1 MKVLFSIDNLGQGYN
16 TAVNPYMNK
25 KGECRE
31 ALNADFSEIGSLGR
45 FPGYETYGSDMGTSA
60 VSGLYDCKNISG
72 GTVFIAVHN
81 QTIFYLSG
89 GTWTAS
95 NITNLTANK
104 QAYLASHLDTF
115 ILVNGFDAPKKSSDG
130 QTWSSLGG
138 SPPTAKYVLT
148 FDNKVYMLNV
158 SGHTSRMQ
166 WSSDGTTETWT
177 PASDNTA
184 GFQDVATNIGV
195 GDEITGGAVNNNSL
209 IVFKNY
215 STWKWDTFSLV
226 TLNTNVGCRA
236 PRSIATI
243 DDKTF
248 FLSHK
253 GVMMTDGGKPIR
265 ISKQISDFINGI
277 SDLTA
282 CVGWSYDNYYYLYI
296 GTSNGVTN
304 CLLIYDYDLNVW
316 SYKSMNDVV
325 KVGAVL
331 TSGDSSSQ
339 YGYFGNDNGQVYR
352 FKTGNTDNGTAI
364 PFKWKSAVETCN
376 APHLEKEFHRISI
389 RLESVAKPGIDV
401 FYSVNFKD
409 FKPLGT
415 VWKSVHE
422 LWFPKGTKG
431 QNIRLMFSSNSSA
444 DQPNILGYT
453 CMGEYM
459 IGKLGDV
466 E

>member
-1 MKVLFSIDNLGQGYN
+1 MKVLFSNDNLGQGYN
-16 TAVNPYMNK
+16 TAVNPYLNK

-31 ALNADFSEIGSLGR
+31 ALNADFSEIGSIGR
-45 FPGYETYGSDMGTSA
+45 FPGYATYGNDIGSSA
-60 VSGLYDCKNISG
+60 ISGLYDCKTTAG
-72 GTVFIAVHN
+72 GTVFVSVHN
-81 QTIFYLSG
+81 QTIYYLSS

-104 QAYLASHLDTF
+104 QAYFATHLDTF
-115 ILVNGFDAPKKSSDG
+115 IIANGSDAPKKSSDG
-130 QTWSSLGG
+130 QTWSTLGG
-138 SPPTAKYVLT
+138 TPPTAKYVIT
-148 FDNKVYMLNV
+148 FDNKVYMLNL
-158 SGHTSRMQ
+158 SGFTSRMR
-166 WSSDGTTETWT
+166 WSDDGTTETWT
-177 PASDNTA
+177 STNI
-184 GFQDVATNIGV
+184 QDVTTNIGV
-195 GDEITGGAVNNNSL
+195 GDQITGAAVNNNSL

-253 GVMMTDGGKPIR
+253 GVMITDGGKPIR
-265 ISKQISDFINGI
+265 ISKQVSDFISGI

-282 CVGWSYDNYYYLYI
+282 CVGWAYDNYYYLYI

-316 SYKSMNDVV
+316 SYKSLGDVV
-325 KVGAVL
+325 KVAAIL

-339 YGYFGNDNGQVYR
+339 YGYFGNDSGQVYQ

-364 PFKWKSAVETCN
+364 PFKWRSAVETCN
-376 APHLEKEFHRISI
+376 APHLKKKFKHLSV
-389 RLESVAKPGIDV
+389 RLESTAKPGIDV
-401 FYSVNFKD
+401 YYSVNFKD
-409 FKPLGT
+409 FKLLGT
-415 VWKSVHE
+415 AWKSVHE
-422 LWFPKGTKG
+422 FQFPRGTTG
-431 QNIRLMFSSNSSA
+431 HNIRLLFGSNTSA

-453 CMGEYM
+453 CMGDYVV
-459 IGKLGDV
+459 GKLGDV
-466 E
+466 V